1 MKRALLSLLIGAA
14 LLAGIPAQ
22 AFWQSRDSNYNL
34 VISGAP
40 PPSYTGP
47 GDIFASAAAW
57 YGVRAYSAAVAATGT
72 QKAFNISRASDSA
85 LQDIVI
91 LTSGVV
97 DVASYNTFVG
107 TDATASCTI
116 AGTSMACTGAS
127 ATLHVNDPITG
138 VGITNPCVISATNG
152 STTAT
157 VSIAGTST
165 SCGTVSVAET
175 VTFQVAGFIPKAYDQ
190 SGNTRDA
197 SQATPANQPQF
208 LPICVNSLP
217 CIWFNGNQW
226 WVMPTF
232 SVSQPFSLSVV
243 SIQNNSA
250 AAQEIIRSG
259 NPTFYRYNGASAEMF
274 AGSTATTFF
283 TVLNVWTASNMIFS
297 GASSFLNHNGVSAST
312 SPGTNGISGATTQIG
327 ASSGEPLKGNLTE
340 IGVWGAGTTAGNRT
354 STCQNQ
360 QAIYGAGNFS
370 AAC

>member
-1 MKRALLSLLIGAA
+1 MFRRLIAAAFLFGTPANAQLSMTGAGG
-14 LLAGIPAQ
+14 GIA
-22 AFWQSRDSNYNL
+22 SS
-34 VISGAP
+34 SSP

-72 QKAFNISRASDSA
+72 QKAFNILRASDSA

-97 DVASYNTFVG
+97 DVAGYNTFVG

-116 AGTSMACTGAS
+116 AGTSAVCTGAS

-138 VGITNPCVISATNG
+138 AGITNPCVVSATNG

-165 SCGTVSVAET
+165 NCGTVSVAET

-197 SQATPANQPQF
+197 PQVTPANQPQF
-208 LPICVNSLP
+208 LPNCVNALP
-217 CIWFNGNQW
+217 CVWFNGNQW

-232 SVSQPFSLSVV
+232 SVAQPFSLSVV
-243 SIQNNSA
+243 SIQNNST

-259 NPTFYRYNGASAEMF
+259 NPTFYRYNGASGEMF

-283 TVLNVWTASNMIFS
+283 TVLNVWTASNMIFT